1 MFGNFARTSTAAVE
15 LGSRFG
21 SAPTKWLEVTPASL
35 HSRIKRWPWLP
46 PNWLPSLRAARVLW
60 HDYGHLATV
69 RAGLAID
76 RDGNPLPWYTYPA
89 IDYLRQLD
97 FREKV
102 VFEYGAG
109 MSTQFWASV
118 ARAVVSVEDDER
130 WFATLQQHLPA
141 NAVVTLEKDLADF
154 PAAIHHNEWRTFD
167 VIVVDGPARGRTRLK
182 CCQEALC
189 ALRPGGLIILDNSDW
204 LPESS
209 RLLRESGLLQV
220 DMTGFAPI
228 CAHVQTTSLFFDR
241 RFDVAALSGR
251 QPTIAVGGATK
262 NWEQPF
268 VSAHGEVVG
277 CNGEAF
283 RCVTD
288 DLQFEIQTPD
298 GSRTFRAITYLGGDQ
313 SRAIAILDVTR
324 GRVLLTRHRAVR
336 KGNGAD
342 LSREIARIASMRWDD
357 FRAFIA
363 SHESR
368 RYVL

>member
-1 MFGNFARTSTAAVE
+1 MIGNFARTSAAAVE
-15 LGSRFG
+15 LGPAIG
-21 SAPTKWLEVTPASL
+21 APPKTCEVAPASL
-35 HSRIKRWPWLP
+35 RSRVKSWPWLP

-60 HDYGHLATV
+60 RDYGHVATV
-69 RAGLAID
+69 RCGLAID

-109 MSTQFWASV
+109 VSTLFWASV

-130 WFATLQQHLPA
+130 WFATLRHDLPA
-141 NAVVTLEKDLADF
+141 NAAVMLEKDLAEF
-154 PAAIHHNEWRTFD
+154 PAAIHRSERGAFD
-167 VIVVDGPARGRTRLK
+167 VIVIDGPARGRTRLK
-182 CCQEALC
+182 CSREALH

-220 DMTGFAPI
+220 DMIGFAPV

-241 RFDVAALSGR
+241 GFDVAPISGR
-251 QPTIAVGGATK
+251 QPTIAVGAKEK

-268 VSAHGEVVG
+268 VLVEGDVVECDGEV
-277 CNGEAF
+277 F
-283 RCVTD
+283 RGVTD
-288 DLQFEIQTPD
+288 DLRFELPTPA
-298 GSRTFRAITYLGGDQ
+298 GARTFRAITYVGGDEL
-313 SRAIAILDVTR
+313 RVIAILDVDR
-324 GRVLLTRHRAVR
+324 ARVLLTRHRAVR

-342 LSREIARIASMRWDD
+342 LPREIARIASMGWDE

-363 SHESR
+363 GHESR